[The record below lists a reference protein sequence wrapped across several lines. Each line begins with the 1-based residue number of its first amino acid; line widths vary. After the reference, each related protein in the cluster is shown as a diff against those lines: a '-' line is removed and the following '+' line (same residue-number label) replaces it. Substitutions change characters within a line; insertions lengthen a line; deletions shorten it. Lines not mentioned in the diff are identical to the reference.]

1 MKTAFLAYISDNQL
15 IDSNKRTLLAVSGG
29 IDSVVLCH
37 LFKEINLSFGIAHC
51 NFKLRK
57 KASDEDDFF
66 VKKLAQDL
74 AVPFFSIP
82 FETEQIATERKQSI
96 QVVARDLRYEWLERV
111 RIENAFDCIA
121 TAHHLNDSVETV
133 FYNFTKGCGIR
144 GLHGIL
150 PKAGKIIRP
159 LLFITKEELKIFAK
173 KEGINWREDASN
185 STDKYARNK
194 IRHHVIPVLKELNPN
209 FEKTAGDNI
218 LRLRETEA
226 LYDFAIQNIKKDIV
240 KIDVK
245 IDVKNNGDTLSI
257 SIPKLRD
264 SPAPLSVLFEI
275 LKPYHFNN
283 QQVKQ
288 ILQATDFSKKDIISG
303 KMFYANDYCLLIDR
317 DFLILKKEEI
327 TDIEHVLIFEKD
339 TQIQLPNRI
348 LKIKKIEKP
357 TQFLINNQV
366 AILDFEKLNFP
377 LKIRKWQAG
386 DTFCPLGMK
395 GKRQKLQDFFS
406 NNKFTKFDK
415 EATWLLENRGEIVWI
430 VGHRIDERYKMTN
443 QTNSCLQ
450 LEVV

>member
-1 MKTAFLAYISDNQL
+1 
-15 IDSNKRTLLAVSGG
+15 
-29 IDSVVLCH
+29 
-37 LFKEINLSFGIAHC
+37 
-51 NFKLRK
+51 
-57 KASDEDDFF
+57 
-66 VKKLAQDL
+66 
-74 AVPFFSIP
+74 
-82 FETEQIATERKQSI
+82 
-96 QVVARDLRYEWLERV
+96 
-111 RIENAFDCIA
+111 
-121 TAHHLNDSVETV
+121 
-133 FYNFTKGCGIR
+133 
-144 GLHGIL
+144 
-150 PKAGKIIRP
+150 
-159 LLFITKEELKIFAK
+159 
-173 KEGINWREDASN
+173 
-185 STDKYARNK
+185 
-194 IRHHVIPVLKELNPN
+194 
-209 FEKTAGDNI
+209 
-218 LRLRETEA
+218 
-226 LYDFAIQNIKKDIV
+226 
-240 KIDVK
+240 
-245 IDVKNNGDTLSI
+245 
-257 SIPKLRD
+257 
-264 SPAPLSVLFEI
+264 
-275 LKPYHFNN
+275 
-283 QQVKQ
+283 
-288 ILQATDFSKKDIISG
+288 
-303 KMFYANDYCLLIDR
+303 MFYANDYCLLIDR